1 LAERPGLL
9 PGSGLLGASS
19 YRPGPSTELSI
30 LALDHLNS
38 GQSSASGRPN
48 SASGHQSTPFALPD
62 FRTPEPFWILP
73 DVTKASLDDAK
84 NKENTKEVVKVIYLT
99 DSVKPK
105 AGHLKEPWEAVT
117 DIWFKGDDPVM
128 CCRSDRV
135 ARLTEKWMRV
145 EYKKFHDEK

>member
-1 LAERPGLL
+1 
-9 PGSGLLGASS
+9 
-19 YRPGPSTELSI
+19 
-30 LALDHLNS
+30 
-38 GQSSASGRPN
+38 
-48 SASGHQSTPFALPD
+48 
-62 FRTPEPFWILP
+62 
-73 DVTKASLDDAK
+73 
-84 NKENTKEVVKVIYLT
+84 VVKVIYLT

-105 AGHLKEPWEAVT
+105 AGYLKEPWEAVT